1 VVAYIR
7 GLVHGT
13 VLGTVIGL
21 CIAPQ
26 QGRQTREQIQ
36 RVANAAQDGAQK
48 VMEGVRQVAP
58 AAEVAA
64 RQVGEVVSNVRGKV
78 ERRLHGDSEDG
89 ALLSV
94 DGSVTART

>member
-1 VVAYIR
+1 MGYFR

-26 QGRQTREQIQ
+26 EGRQTRDQVQ

-48 VMEGVRQVAP
+48 VMEAVRQVAP

-78 ERRLHGDSEDG
+78 ERRLHGEGEDS
-89 ALLSV
+89 ALISV
-94 DGSVTART
+94 DGSATART